1 MLRTVEKGISALMR
15 STLLSGTLVLVA
27 VVGAARPAQAQQ
39 ITSPYRYIDQNQAL
53 TAQATYIATNRGM
66 LDLGPASGMAYGL
79 SYTIR
84 LGGPFNIDL
93 AASFFPTRRAVMDT
107 VPADSATLTDN
118 PLASVTKIGEDKLGI
133 ALLTAALRFDIT
145 GPRTFH
151 GLMPFVVFGGGLA
164 RQVYQSGISDIHL
177 ISARRYHFGGLFAG
191 QIGGGTDWFLTH
203 RLTARLDVR
212 DLFWR
217 IGIPAAFQRS
227 PIPSKEWV
235 QNLQASLGFSWRF

>member
-1 MLRTVEKGISALMR
+1 MLRTVEKGTSALMR
-15 STLLSGTLVLVA
+15 STLLSGTLVLLA
-27 VVGAARPAQAQQ
+27 IAVGAGPAQAQH
-39 ITSPYRYIDQNQAL
+39 ITSPYRYIDQSQAL
-53 TAQATYIATNRGM
+53 TVQATYIATNRGM
-66 LDLGPASGMAYGL
+66 LNLGPESGMAYGL

-84 LGGPFNIDL
+84 LGGPFNVDL

-107 VPADSATLTDN
+107 IPADSITLTND

-151 GLMPFVVFGGGLA
+151 GLMPFVIFGGGVA
-164 RQVYQSGISDIHL
+164 RQVYETGIADVHL

-212 DLFWR
+212 DTFWR
-217 IGIPAAFQRS
+217 INIPAAFQRD
-227 PIPSKEWV
+227 PIPSREWV
-235 QNLQASLGFSWRF
+235 QNLHASLGLSWRF